1 MKYLR
6 WLACAFLFFLT
17 ACQPH
22 SSSVTIIDGD
32 QIQRIESNET
42 ELPPLLEQAG
52 VVLGSNDRILV
63 NGIEAPLDQTQL
75 VTDTL
80 TIQIR
85 RAVTLTLNTPQGQQT
100 IQTSALTVGQALS
113 EAGLFIN

>member
-1 MKYLR
+1 MGAVSAFVYNISMQYFS

-32 QIQRIESNET
+32 QIQHIETSET
-42 ELPPLLEQAG
+42 ELTPLLEQAG
-52 VVLGSNDRILV
+52 VVLGANDRIFV
-63 NGIEAPLDQTQL
+63 NGIEAPLDQTRL
-75 VTDTL
+75 VADTL

-85 RAVTLTLNTPQGQQT
+85 RAVSIDPRH
-100 IQTSALTVGQALS
+100 A
-113 EAGLFIN
+113 AGTAND